1 MPYHDEGFGDTE
13 FDPKNNPHD
22 RKVVERY
29 GGKKA
34 TEQLKSNKQG
44 SFPSA
49 KDWAKMFIP
58 QADDPKHVKVGKT
71 ITLITAAAAGA
82 HSFWPTAATPAAAT
96 PAAATPPAS
105 TPPAAITPT
114 PITPAST
121 PSASPGE
128 VFGPPAPAEVPT
140 DETDWG
146 KAVSDFAK
154 ENWKEISDTV
164 LDAGNWIY
172 DQLTTSPKEELEQEF
187 HASRTE
193 RLLDLRRHARGDFSQ
208 SERAAIMK
216 AYEPVYRRVLRNLA
230 TRGISG
236 AAEAQIL
243 AQAEQAP
250 FLMAQQHAIAQLDTY
265 ELESF
270 KLLYEMTEDDPNFFD
285 MTQQLI
291 QKWGKIDGMTGG
303 QDTELATLNQ
313 EITRLTHAVTEYE
326 ALVKELKGD
335 QDNGS

>member
-34 TEQLKSNKQG
+34 AAQLKSNKQG

-58 QADDPKHVKVGKT
+58 QANDPNHVKAGKI

-82 HSFWPTAATPAAAT
+82 HSFWPAAAT
-96 PAAATPPAS
+96 PAAATP
-105 TPPAAITPT
+105 
-114 PITPAST
+114 PAST

-140 DETDWG
+140 DGTDWG
-146 KAVSDFAK
+146 KAISDFAK
-154 ENWKEISDTV
+154 ENWKEIGDTV
-164 LDAGNWIY
+164 LSAGNWIY
-172 DQLTTSPKEELEQEF
+172 DQLTTSPKEALEQEF

-243 AQAEQAP
+243 AETEQAP
-250 FLMAQQHAIAQLDTY
+250 FLMAQQHAIAQLDAY

-270 KLLYEMTEDDPNFFD
+270 KLLHEMTEDDPNFFD

-291 QKWGKIDGMTGG
+291 QKWGKVDGMTGG
-303 QDTELATLNQ
+303 QDTELARLNQ
-313 EITRLTHAVTEYE
+313 EINRLTHAVTEYE
-326 ALVKELKGD
+326 ELVNELKGD
-335 QDNGS
+335 QDNATPR